1 MSAPDLRKPD
11 LRKTVNAWLPNFDA
25 VSRLPRPVKALVYLL
40 MLAILTVA
48 AIGALAAIVV
58 IIGELTGAFPFPFLA
73 GR

>member
-11 LRKTVNAWLPNFDA
+11 LRKPVHAGLPDLSA

-40 MLAILTVA
+40 MLAVLTVA
-48 AIGALAAIVV
+48 AVAALTATVV
-58 IIGELTGAFPFPFLA
+58 IIGQLTGAFELPVLA